1 MNYETFR
8 ASAKDGDLLF
18 LTVNKKNILS
28 RITSF
33 FTGSPF
39 THVAFVFWYK
49 ERLMLVE
56 STTNG
61 GIRIVSASSYRDRPV
76 YKIVAPK
83 AWGEI
88 ADSALARSGTAS
100 YGWLSAIYIGIRE
113 VAFTHFNIKL
123 PVDKNNR
130 NKACSEFVAE
140 CLKLDDV
147 DLSPG
152 ALFTKL
158 GGELY

>member
-8 ASAKDGDLLF
+8 KEAKDGDILF

-33 FTGSPF
+33 FTKSPF
-39 THVAFVFWYK
+39 THAAFVFWYR

-61 GIRIVSASSYRDRPV
+61 GIRIVFASTYSNRPV
-76 YKIVAPK
+76 YRIAAPR
-83 AWGEI
+83 AWSEI
-88 ADSALARSGTAS
+88 EGTALGKSGTAT
-100 YGWLSAIYIGIRE
+100 YGWFSAIYIGIRE
-113 VAFTHFNIKL
+113 VAFKHFNIKL
-123 PVDKNNR
+123 PVDRNNR
-130 NKACSEFVAE
+130 YKACSEFVAE
-140 CLKLDDV
+140 CLGLEDV

-152 ALFTKL
+152 ALFDKL
-158 GGELY
+158 DG